1 MNISVRLEEGKDF
14 RNVEFLTREAFWDL
28 YRPGC
33 CEHFIVH
40 KMRKVPAFV
49 KELSY
54 IAVDEYTI
62 TGSIIYSKAKVI
74 SDQSKEYEV
83 LCMGPISV
91 LPSYQRK
98 GVGSL
103 LMTHSIEMAKK
114 LGFKAVILFGNP
126 DYYKRFGFINAE
138 KYDIKTSSG
147 VNFDAFMVLELTKG
161 ALNGISGKF
170 YEDKVFEIEDKE
182 LELFDRE
189 FPFKEKH
196 ITETQFK

>member
-1 MNISVRLEEGKDF
+1 MKISIRLEEEKDF
-14 RNVEFLTREAFWDL
+14 RKVEFLTREAFWDL

-33 CEHFIVH
+33 CEHLIVQ
-40 KMRKVPAFV
+40 KIRNVPAFV

-54 IAVDEYTI
+54 IAEEEYSI
-62 TGSIIYSKAKVI
+62 VGSIIYSKAKVI
-74 SDQSKEYEV
+74 NDQTNEFEV

-98 GVGSL
+98 GIGSL
-103 LMTHSIEMAKK
+103 LMTHSLETAKE
-114 LGFKAVILFGNP
+114 LGFKAVIIFGNP

-138 KYDIKTSSG
+138 NYNIKTSKG
-147 VNFDAFMVLELTKG
+147 ENFDAFMVLELVNG

-182 LELFDRE
+182 LELFEGE
-189 FPFKEKH
+189 FPFKVKH
-196 ITETQFK
+196 ITGTQFK

>member
-1 MNISVRLEEGKDF
+1 MNISIRIEEEKDF
-14 RNVEFLTREAFWDL
+14 KKVEFLTREAFWDL
-28 YRPGC
+28 YKPGC
-33 CEHFIVH
+33 CEHLIVH
-40 KMRKVPAFV
+40 KMRNVPAFV

-54 IAVDEYTI
+54 VAVDENTVI
-62 TGSIIYSKAKVI
+62 GNIIYSRAKVI
-74 SDQSKEYEV
+74 SDETKEYEV

-103 LMTHSIEMAKK
+103 LLTHSIKKAKEF
-114 LGFKAVILFGNP
+114 GFKAVIIFGNP
-126 DYYKRFGFINAE
+126 DYYKRFGFINAK
-138 KYDIKTSSG
+138 KYDIKTSSDE
-147 VNFDAFMVLELTKG
+147 NFDAFMVLELTNG

-182 LELFDRE
+182 LELFERE

>member
-1 MNISVRLEEGKDF
+1 MKISIRLEEENDF
-14 RNVEFLTREAFWDL
+14 RKVEFLTREAFWDL

-33 CEHFIVH
+33 CEHLIVH
-40 KMRKVPAFV
+40 KMRNVPAFV

-54 IAVDEYTI
+54 IAEEEYSI
-62 TGSIIYSKAKVI
+62 VGSIIYSKARVI
-74 SDQSKEYEV
+74 NDENNEYEV

-103 LMTHSIEMAKK
+103 LMTHSLQTAKK
-114 LGFKAVILFGNP
+114 LGFKAVIIFGNP
-126 DYYKRFGFINAE
+126 DYYKRFGFINA
-138 KYDIKTSSG
+138 KNYNIKTSTG
-147 VNFDAFMVLELTKG
+147 ENFDPFMVLELTDG

-182 LELFDRE
+182 LEVFERE
-189 FPFKEKH
+189 FQFKEKH
-196 ITETQFK
+196 ITRTQFK